1 MKKVTK
7 TAAIILAMAMAVSA
21 LTACGSDADSAAD
34 AAVVEETGTEDA
46 AAVEETGAEDA
57 TAVEET
63 DTEDAAAEDAGTEAE
78 AEDSGADAEAEQS
91 GEAVTKTEGV
101 LTFGTNAEFP
111 PFEFVAGTGVIDQY
125 DGIDMAIAKQIAE
138 ENGMTAAVENMEFDS
153 LLVALQNGQIDAV
166 IAGMTVTDER
176 KEAVD
181 FSVPYYT
188 ATQVMIVKED
198 SDIAAAADMADKK
211 ICVVQ
216 GYTGEVCVN
225 DMGYPYEAF
234 KKGTEAVME
243 LVNGKCD
250 VVVIDSATAQ
260 KYVNDNEGLKIVE
273 DASAFESE
281 EYAIAVQKGNTAL
294 LDMINSAIEEKL
306 ADGTISEL
314 GVQYTEETTA
324 E

>member
-1 MKKVTK
+1 MKKTTK
-7 TAAIILAMAMAVSA
+7 VAALALAMAMAVSTLA
-21 LTACGSDADSAAD
+21 GCGGEKDTAAD
-34 AAVVEETGTEDA
+34 TTNTETAASEEN
-46 AAVEETGAEDA
+46 
-57 TAVEET
+57 
-63 DTEDAAAEDAGTEAE
+63 GTEAADTAADTE
-78 AEDSGADAEAEQS
+78 AAPEETETDAETSETKASEDAEQA
-91 GEAVTKTEGV
+91 GAVTTKTEGV

-181 FSVPYYT
+181 FSIPYYT
-188 ATQVMIVKED
+188 ATQVMVVKED
-198 SDIAAAADMADKK
+198 SDITAAADMAEKK

-216 GYTGEVCVN
+216 GYTGEICVS

-260 KYVNDNEGLKIVE
+260 KYVDDNEGLKIVE
-273 DASAFESE
+273 DAEAFESE

-294 LDMINSAIEEKL
+294 LDMINSAIEAKL

-314 GVQYTEETTA
+314 GVQYTEAVTA

>member
-1 MKKVTK
+1 MKKATK
-7 TAAIILAMAMAVSA
+7 MAALVLAMTMTVSA
-21 LTACGSDADSAAD
+21 LTACGGGTDNAAD
-34 AAVVEETGTEDA
+34 TAGTEEA
-46 AAVEETGAEDA
+46 APEETGAE
-57 TAVEET
+57 ESS
-63 DTEDAAAEDAGTEAE
+63 EDAAADTDAAETAESDAADGDAGTE
-78 AEDSGADAEAEQS
+78 QS
-91 GEAVTKTEGV
+91 TEAVTKTEGV

-138 ENGMTAAVENMEFDS
+138 DNGMTAAVENMEFDS
-153 LLVALQNGQIDAV
+153 LLVALQNGQIDAA

-216 GYTGEVCVN
+216 GYTGEICVN

-260 KYVNDNEGLKIVE
+260 KYVDDNEGLKIVE
-273 DASAFESE
+273 DADAFESE
-281 EYAIAVQKGNTAL
+281 EYAVAVRKGNTAL
-294 LDMINSAIEEKL
+294 LDMINSAIEAKL
-306 ADGTISEL
+306 ADGTISAL
-314 GVQYTEETTA
+314 GVQYTEEITA

>member
-7 TAAIILAMAMAVSA
+7 IAALVLAMAMMMSM
-21 LTACGSDADSAAD
+21 LTACGSDAGTTTDAANTTNDDAAD
-34 AAVVEETGTEDA
+34 AGAAQGGT
-46 AAVEETGAEDA
+46 
-57 TAVEET
+57 
-63 DTEDAAAEDAGTEAE
+63 
-78 AEDSGADAEAEQS
+78 
-91 GEAVTKTEGV
+91 

-111 PFEFVAGTGVIDQY
+111 PFEFVTSNGVIDQY
-125 DGIDMAIAKQIAE
+125 DGIDMAIAKQIAD

-153 LLVALQNGQIDAV
+153 LLIALQNGQIDAV
-166 IAGMTVTDER
+166 IAGMTVTEER
-176 KEAVD
+176 LEAVD
-181 FSVPYYT
+181 FSTPYYT

-198 SDIAAAADMADKK
+198 SDIASAADMADKK

-216 GYTGEVCVN
+216 GYTGQICVEE
-225 DMGYPYEAF
+225 MGYPFEAF

-260 KYVNDNEGLKIVE
+260 KYVSDNEGLKIVE

-281 EYAIAVQKGNTAL
+281 EYAIAVQKGNTEL
-294 LDMINSAIEEKL
+294 LDMINKAIEAKL

-314 GVQYTEETTA
+314 SAKYIDEAGE
-324 E
+324 

>member
-7 TAAIILAMAMAVSA
+7 TAALVLAMAMVIST
-21 LTACGSDADSAAD
+21 LTACGDDSGATTD
-34 AAVVEETGTEDA
+34 AAVNDE
-46 AAVEETGAEDA
+46 AAVNDTADTAA
-57 TAVEET
+57 TDEAAVD
-63 DTEDAAAEDAGTEAE
+63 DTADTAGSDEAAGTEA
-78 AEDSGADAEAEQS
+78 AQGAL
-91 GEAVTKTEGV
+91 TKTEGV
-101 LTFGTNAEFP
+101 MTFGTNAEFP

-138 ENGMTAAVENMEFDS
+138 ENGMTAAIENMEFDS
-153 LLVALQNGQIDAV
+153 LLIALQNGQIDAV
-166 IAGMTVTDER
+166 IAAMTVTEER
-176 KEAVD
+176 QEAVD
-181 FSVPYYT
+181 FSTPYYT

-211 ICVVQ
+211 ICVIQ

-273 DASAFESE
+273 DAAAFETE
-281 EYAIAVQKGNTAL
+281 EYAIAVRKGNTEL
-294 LDMINSAIEEKL
+294 LNMINTAIEAKL

-314 GVQYTEETTA
+314 GVTYTEEITA